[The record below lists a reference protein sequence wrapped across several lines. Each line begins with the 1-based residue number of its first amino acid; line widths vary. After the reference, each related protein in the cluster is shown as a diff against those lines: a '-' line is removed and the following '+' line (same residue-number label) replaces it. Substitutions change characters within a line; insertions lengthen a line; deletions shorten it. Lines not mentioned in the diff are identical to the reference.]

1 MTEKNLKPIGQ
12 QYLFRSAFGD
22 EVWRDSP
29 APYNGQRSRG
39 SRPIFTEPP
48 EAVIVVRMLADKM
61 MTDEILRHRFD
72 DAEHRLIASAVG
84 AIGRGA

>member
-1 MTEKNLKPIGQ
+1 MTEKNIKPIGQ

-22 EVWRDSP
+22 EIWRDSP
-29 APYNGQRSRG
+29 APWNGMRPRG
-39 SRPIFTEPP
+39 SRPIFIEPP

-61 MTDEILRHRFD
+61 MNDEILRHRFD

-84 AIGRGA
+84 AIGRSA